1 MSDLG
6 AVRDGWQEAWRFRG
20 PLIAAHL
27 ANRLLLAAIV
37 VPVAAA
43 ILRLGIGLSDQ
54 TALTDQDIAQLLL
67 SPIGIA
73 CAVVVASVV
82 ILGAVLNVA
91 MMTAVIHSGQE
102 SALPGLR
109 AGLGRVVAR
118 APALLGFA
126 ARLLAR
132 VLLIAAPFLL
142 LALLVARHYLT
153 EFDINYYL
161 AERPRAFVTAAL
173 MIGAILL
180 LLALV
185 LGRALIGWASGAA
198 PRPAR
203 QAAAPRPCSPRA
215 GR

>member
-54 TALTDQDIAQLLL
+54 TALTDQDIALLLL
-67 SPIGIA
+67 SPIGLA

-82 ILGAVLNVA
+82 IVGAVLNVA
-91 MMTAVIHSGQE
+91 MMTGVIHSGQE

-142 LALLVARHYLT
+142 VA
-153 EFDINYYL
+153 
-161 AERPRAFVTAAL
+161 TA
-173 MIGAILL
+173 G
-180 LLALV
+180 
-185 LGRALIGWASGAA
+185 
-198 PRPAR
+198 RPALSHR
-203 QAAAPRPCSPRA
+203 VRHQLLSGRSGRPSS
-215 GR
+215 

>member
-1 MSDLG
+1 MSDLR
-6 AVRDGWQEAWRFRG
+6 AVRDGWREAWRFRG

-54 TALTDQDIAQLLL
+54 TALTDQDIALLLL
-67 SPIGIA
+67 SPIGLA

-82 ILGAVLNVA
+82 IVGAVLNVA
-91 MMTAVIHSGQE
+91 MMTGVIHSGEE

-132 VLLIAAPFLL
+132 VLLIAAPFVLVG
-142 LALLVARHYLT
+142 LLVARHYLT

-161 AERPRAFVTAAL
+161 SQRPPEFVTAAL
-173 MIGAILL
+173 MHRRDPPAARPRFSG
-180 LLALV
+180 
-185 LGRALIGWASGAA
+185 GR
-198 PRPAR
+198 
-203 QAAAPRPCSPRA
+203 
-215 GR
+215 